1 MHWVSRCVAAQ
12 EMPRRRSQSFVA
24 QGVFEY
30 AAQGLAK
37 CFHTTGATRLAIL
50 STCYAINQW
59 DALNRYVE
67 DGRLPIDN
75 GPVERAITSVAIG
88 RKNYLFVG
96 FQAGGER
103 AAIIYTVLGSCKLL
117 GLDPNAYLRDVF
129 DKLANGWKSS
139 QLEELLPKQWLASRD
154 PPVKLAA

>member
-1 MHWVSRCVAAQ
+1 MFEFSTEAAASPQ
-12 EMPRRRSQSFVA
+12 RD
-24 QGVFEY
+24 
-30 AAQGLAK
+30 AAYDTEAPGTALYKAL
-37 CFHTTGATRLAIL
+37 T
-50 STCYAINQW
+50 YAINQW

-96 FQAGGER
+96 SQAGGER